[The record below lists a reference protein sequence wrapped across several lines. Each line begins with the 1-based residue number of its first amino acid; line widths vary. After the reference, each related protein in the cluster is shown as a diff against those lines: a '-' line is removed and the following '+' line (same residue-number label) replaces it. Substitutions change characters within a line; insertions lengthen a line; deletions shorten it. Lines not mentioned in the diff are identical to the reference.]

1 MSAPATP
8 RPATVD
14 VGDLS
19 ELLPDWRRHLRAAN
33 RAESTVRR
41 YEKDART
48 FLAFL
53 TEHGMPTRTNSI
65 TREHLEHFLAD
76 EHSRPRRRRRGEAAT
91 LAPATV
97 AGTYRSLQQL
107 WRWLVDEG
115 EATVNPF
122 ERMKP
127 PHVPEQPVP
136 VLSDEQLSAL
146 LLACKGTEF
155 TERRDTALIRLL
167 VDTGIRSSELLGLA
181 VTELDFEQDVALVL
195 GKGGRGRAVP
205 FGNRTGEALRRYLR
219 LRARHPHAREG
230 ALWIGTRGPLGQAGL
245 RQLLNRRAATAGIG
259 HVHPH
264 QFRHT
269 MAHRWLA
276 DGQQEQD
283 LMRLAGWRSRQM
295 VGRYAASAADER
307 ARAAHRRAG
316 LGDRI

>member
-1 MSAPATP
+1 METAEVV
-8 RPATVD
+8 RPTTMD
-14 VGDLS
+14 PGDLA
-19 ELLPDWRRHLRAAN
+19 ELLPDWRRHLRATNHA
-33 RAESTVRR
+33 ASTVRR

-48 FLAFL
+48 FLTFL
-53 TEHGMPTRTNSI
+53 TANGMPTQASAL

-76 EHSRPRRRRRGEAAT
+76 EQSRPRRRARDDAQA
-91 LAPATV
+91 LSPATV

-115 EATVNPF
+115 EVTVNPF
-122 ERMKP
+122 DRMKP

-136 VLSDEQLSAL
+136 VLTDQQLSAL
-146 LLACKGTEF
+146 LAACKGTEF

-167 VDTGIRSSELLGLA
+167 IDSGIRSSELLGLA
-181 VTELDFEQDVALVL
+181 VDDLDFEQDVALVM

-219 LRARHPHAREG
+219 LRSRHPGAAEN
-230 ALWIGTRGPLGQAGL
+230 ALWLGTRGPLGQAGL

-307 ARAAHRRAG
+307 ARDAHRRAG

>member
-1 MSAPATP
+1 MDVPAPA

-41 YEKDART
+41 YEKDARSL
-48 FLAFL
+48 LAFL
-53 TEHGMPTRTNSI
+53 TENGMPTRAESI

-76 EHSRPRRRRRGEAAT
+76 EQSRPRQRRRGQAQT
-91 LAPATV
+91 IAPATV

-115 EATVNPF
+115 EASVNPF
-122 ERMKP
+122 DRMKP
-127 PHVPEQPVP
+127 PHVPEQPVA
-136 VLSDEQLSAL
+136 VLADEQLRAL
-146 LLACKGTEF
+146 LTACKGNEF

-181 VTELDFEQDVALVL
+181 VTDLDFEQDVALVL

-219 LRARHPHAREG
+219 LRARHPHHDAA

-245 RQLLNRRAATAGIG
+245 RQLLNRRATAAGIG

-307 ARAAHRRAG
+307 ARDAHRRAG
-316 LGDRI
+316 LGDRL

>member
-1 MSAPATP
+1 MDATAPHQ
-8 RPATVD
+8 PAEID

-33 RAESTVRR
+33 RAASTVRR
-41 YEKDART
+41 YEKDARA

-53 TEHGMPTRTNSI
+53 AAHGMPTRSDAI

-76 EHSRPRRRRRGEAAT
+76 EQSRPRRRRRGEAAT

-115 EATVNPF
+115 EATTNPF
-122 ERMKP
+122 DRMKP

-136 VLSDEQLSAL
+136 VLSDEQLAAL
-146 LLACKGTEF
+146 LAACKGPDF
-155 TERRDTALIRLL
+155 TERRDTALVRLL
-167 VDTGIRSSELLGLA
+167 LDTGIRSAELLGLA
-181 VTELDFEQDVALVL
+181 VTDLDFEQDIALVL

-219 LRARHPHAREG
+219 LRARHPYHDAA

-245 RQLLNRRAATAGIG
+245 RQVLNRRAATAGIG

-295 VGRYAASAADER
+295 VGRYAASAAGER
-307 ARAAHRRAG
+307 ARDAHRRAG
-316 LGDRI
+316 LGDRL

>member
-1 MSAPATP
+1 
-8 RPATVD
+8 
-14 VGDLS
+14 
-19 ELLPDWRRHLRAAN
+19 
-33 RAESTVRR
+33 
-41 YEKDART
+41 
-48 FLAFL
+48 
-53 TEHGMPTRTNSI
+53 
-65 TREHLEHFLAD
+65 
-76 EHSRPRRRRRGEAAT
+76 
-91 LAPATV
+91 
-97 AGTYRSLQQL
+97 LQQL

-146 LLACKGTEF
+146 LVACKGTEF

-195 GKGGRGRAVP
+195 GKGGRGRALP

>member
-1 MSAPATP
+1 MDSMAPP

-19 ELLPDWRRHLRAAN
+19 GLLPDWRRHLRAAN
-33 RAESTVRR
+33 RAASTVRR
-41 YEKDART
+41 YEKDARA
-48 FLAFL
+48 FLSFL
-53 TEHGMPTRTNSI
+53 TERGMPTRADAV

-76 EHSRPRRRRRGEAAT
+76 EQCRPRRRARGEAAT

-115 EATVNPF
+115 EATANPF
-122 ERMKP
+122 DRMKP

-136 VLSDEQLSAL
+136 VLTDEQLST
-146 LLACKGTEF
+146 LLATCKGPEF

-167 VDTGIRSSELLGLA
+167 IDTGIRSSELLGLS
-181 VTELDFEQDVALVL
+181 VTDLDFEQDVALVL

-219 LRARHPHAREG
+219 LRARHPHAG
-230 ALWIGTRGPLGQAGL
+230 VSALWLGTRGPLAQAGL
-245 RQLLNRRAATAGIG
+245 RQVLNRRAAAAGIG

-307 ARAAHRRAG
+307 ARDAHRRAG

>member
-1 MSAPATP
+1 MDGTVLP

-53 TEHGMPTRTNSI
+53 TAHGMPTRADSI

-76 EHSRPRRRRRGEAAT
+76 EHSRPRRRSRGEAAT

-107 WRWLVDEG
+107 WRWLLEEG
-115 EATVNPF
+115 EAGVNPF
-122 ERMKP
+122 DRMRP

-146 LLACKGTEF
+146 LAVCKGTDF

-167 VDTGIRSSELLGLA
+167 VDTGVRSSELLGLA
-181 VTELDFEQDVALVL
+181 VTDLDFEQDVALVL

-205 FGNRTGEALRRYLR
+205 FGNRTGEALRRYQR
-219 LRARHPHAREG
+219 LRARHTHAREA

-307 ARAAHRRAG
+307 ARAAHRRAA